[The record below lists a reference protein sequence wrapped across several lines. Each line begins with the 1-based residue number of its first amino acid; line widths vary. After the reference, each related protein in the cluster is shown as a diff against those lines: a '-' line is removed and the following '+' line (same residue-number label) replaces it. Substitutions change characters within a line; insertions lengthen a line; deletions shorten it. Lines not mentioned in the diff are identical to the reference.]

1 MLVVLSNLPG
11 AKFFSDMTLPKL
23 ITDNMTGLKVAGLSG
38 LAGLL
43 LANVGKDDDD
53 DFDIEEYYR
62 TAGLYRYT
70 SKSI

>member
-1 MLVVLSNLPG
+1 
-11 AKFFSDMTLPKL
+11 MTLPKL

-53 DFDIEEYYR
+53 DFDIEEYYKNGR
-62 TAGLYRYT
+62 YRYT
-70 SKSI
+70 